1 MVVATQNIYNMKEE
15 RKPYLELNEKEKL
28 VLRNELLV
36 EYLNEGIHMEDA
48 LKADLDS
55 FIEDEQY
62 EAAQMFKDLLEDLY
76 EIDRLAREK
85 L

>member
-1 MVVATQNIYNMKEE
+1 MEQE

-48 LKADLDS
+48 LKADLDYCV
-55 FIEDEQY
+55 EGEKY
-62 EAAQMFKDLLEDLY
+62 EAAAMFRDLLQDLY
-76 EIDRLAREK
+76 EIDRLAKRK
-85 L
+85 I

>member
-1 MVVATQNIYNMKEE
+1 MEQE

-55 FIEDEQY
+55 FIKDEQY

>member
-1 MVVATQNIYNMKEE
+1 MVATQNIYNMEDA

-48 LKADLDS
+48 LKADLDYCV
-55 FIEDEQY
+55 EGEKY
-62 EAAQMFKDLLEDLY
+62 EAAAMFRDLLQDLY
-76 EIDRLAREK
+76 EIDRLAKRK
-85 L
+85 I

>member
-48 LKADLDS
+48 LKADLDYC
-55 FIEDEQY
+55 IEGEKY
-62 EAAQMFKDLLEDLY
+62 EAAAMFRDLLQDLY
-76 EIDRLAREK
+76 EIDRLAKRK
-85 L
+85 I